1 MSGHNVNYGAGNVDL
16 GSGARMNDGYVVRG
30 PGLQTATPIDSADS
44 IAVTNFSNSW
54 IRGTITIDTAL
65 CIDMIG
71 NYSCAILFNLTLI
84 KKNERAYRFGK
95 ERETISYALGKNV
108 MANNLT
114 WLGRMLNK
122 ILDFFEKDHSI
133 LTVHREGTL
142 N

>member
-1 MSGHNVNYGAGNVDL
+1 MMITLLKYIGLFLIATFL
-16 GSGARMNDGYVVRG
+16 GWFLIPFGILVAIIYFLIRLDGKMIHKYFGR
-30 PGLQTATPIDSADS
+30 LFY
-44 IAVTNFSNSW
+44 N
-54 IRGTITIDTAL
+54 TAL